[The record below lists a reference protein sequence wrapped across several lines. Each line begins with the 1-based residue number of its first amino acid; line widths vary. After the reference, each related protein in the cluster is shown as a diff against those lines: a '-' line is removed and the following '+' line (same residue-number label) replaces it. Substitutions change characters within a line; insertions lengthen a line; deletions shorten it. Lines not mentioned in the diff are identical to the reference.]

1 MGSFKSD
8 VLIAAPSERVFAA
21 LTDLANAPKLLSGVG
36 EVQLLTPG
44 PLGKGSRFRETRTVM
59 GSTETVEVEISEF
72 EPNKRYAARNEMN
85 GIKVVYC
92 YDVQA
97 RDSGTRV
104 EFECQVTARGLKK
117 LMVPIVVGVLKK
129 TDRQHLE
136 SLKQLVESG
145 A

>member
-1 MGSFKSD
+1 MGSFRSD

-21 LTDLANAPKLLSGVG
+21 LTDLANAPKLLSGIG

-44 PLGKGSRFRETRTVM
+44 PLGKGSRFRETRTVQ
-59 GSTETVEVEISEF
+59 GSKATVEVEISEF

-85 GIKVVYC
+85 GVEIVYC

-104 EFECQVTARGLKK
+104 ELECQVMARGLKK
-117 LMVPIVVGVLKK
+117 LMVPIIVGVLEKE
-129 TDRQHLE
+129 DRGHLE
-136 SLKQLVESG
+136 SLKKLVESG
-145 A
+145 G